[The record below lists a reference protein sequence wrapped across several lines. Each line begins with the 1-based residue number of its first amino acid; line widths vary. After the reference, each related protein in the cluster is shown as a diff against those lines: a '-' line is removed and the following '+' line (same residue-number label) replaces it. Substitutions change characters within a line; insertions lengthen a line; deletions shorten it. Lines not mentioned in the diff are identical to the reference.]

1 MAESLTVSEVAGK
14 LSCSGQTV
22 RALIKKGAL
31 PAFRVGREFRVAV
44 ADLNALR
51 VAVSEGQEGG
61 GHE

>member
-1 MAESLTVSEVAGK
+1 MCESLTVSEVAGK

-22 RALIKKGAL
+22 RALIKRGDL

-44 ADLNALR
+44 ADLDRLR
-51 VAVSEGQEGG
+51 VAVPEVQEGG

>member
-1 MAESLTVSEVAGK
+1 MAESLTVSEVAEK

-61 GHE
+61 GHA